1 MRNVT
6 RARGRSGLRTRPKLK
21 QDNEVSRENE
31 LLLEREL
38 NQESDERC
46 REKMYESIFHRTFQK
61 VHIYSYST
69 SSEGGDRSVVIEHIW
84 RCRQMF
90 RAALNATEGL
100 RLQLVSFPLES
111 RHEAAHVYYTRLDG
125 RYVEPWNNHGKVWD
139 LDRHDEPA
147 RGSDGPTTD
156 IRVQHHKERGL
167 S

>member
-1 MRNVT
+1 MKMTLLIFKQDHAPYGGDHFNDHTSYMSNKGGQHGKMRNVT

-46 REKMYESIFHRTFQK
+46 KEKLYESIFHRTFQK

-84 RCRQMF
+84 RC
-90 RAALNATEGL
+90 
-100 RLQLVSFPLES
+100 
-111 RHEAAHVYYTRLDG
+111 
-125 RYVEPWNNHGKVWD
+125 
-139 LDRHDEPA
+139 
-147 RGSDGPTTD
+147 
-156 IRVQHHKERGL
+156 
-167 S
+167 